1 MKKLM
6 MTAAL
11 LTAMAAQAHATDQL
25 DDLLKNRARMVAAVA
40 VLLTLPPKCAL
51 DHRTPSSAEIARFV
65 VAYGHKDDDAFMA
78 EVQVKMKEKEDDW
91 AKGPAADKAEALEA
105 ICGWGVL
112 MSMKVREANR

>member
-51 DHRTPSSAEIARFV
+51 DHRTPSSAEIPRFV
-65 VAYGHKDDDAFMA
+65 VAYGHKSDDAFMA
-78 EVQVKMKEKEDDW
+78 EVHAKMKAKEDDW
-91 AKGPAADKAEALEA
+91 AKVPAADRAEALEA
-105 ICGWGVL
+105 ICGWGGL